1 MCDLVTDVVQVT
13 PLPFIDQTFPKVNK
27 IIDLSPRGCVRHH
40 SFQWWRCWPDHRR
53 RGGWETQYWQGGVEV
68 KSSGCLFWF
77 QISCLTLTGVSLYDR
92 QIVALVQ
99 IIRWGVGTTVI
110 HSHWSRAIE
119 ILGSDWARSV
129 LYDTVIRD
137 FLWVGTVGTLTI
149 KVTSTSTW

>member
-1 MCDLVTDVVQVT
+1 MAN
-13 PLPFIDQTFPKVNK
+13 IDQNLTGHSQLGMVGEITASTDEDVDRIIEEVEADKLNVDKVGRS
-27 IIDLSPRGCVRHH
+27 LALLG
-40 SFQWWRCWPDHRR
+40 
-53 RGGWETQYWQGGVEV
+53 
-68 KSSGCLFWF
+68 LFSNFVVF
-77 QISCLTLTGVSLYDR
+77 QISRLALSGVTLYDR

-149 KVTSTSTW
+149 KVTSTSI